1 MQILGLID
9 WEAAGRGIAAFFC
22 KFIYQLIAWMYDLFI
37 TIARVN
43 ILSSED
49 IAPIYQRIT
58 MILTIVMVFYI
69 TFEFVKYVVQPDTI
83 NDKEKGAGNMAL
95 KIIVVILLIAF
106 VPKIFTMAYDLQG
119 RIIDNQLFSK
129 VILGKKEVDMSTYGR
144 GFSADMFSVFYK
156 VNEEACKGCDS
167 EGVVNFNLNR
177 LRDKGDLRYLTA
189 GLNESVSMYNPATQ
203 KNEDTPIIDF
213 DGLFAIVV
221 GVVLIYILALY
232 CIDVGT
238 RYAQLI
244 FLQIISPIA
253 IMGYLTPKKDNM
265 FSKWVK
271 QCVTTYLNLFIR
283 IAIIYFVLLICQ
295 VLGESYGNG
304 KLFEGLGTIS
314 PSIQAFTYIALVM
327 GLLVFANKAPKM
339 LQELFPS
346 SGAAGIGFGLG
357 AKDRAIKETARVA
370 GAAVGAAVGGAWGLG
385 TGIKHGL
392 RARNNAINKGQ
403 SKGKQAWSAVKG
415 ATLGGVGGLAAGTTR
430 GIYHGSK
437 KGNVIKNVATGVKN
451 QTAAN
456 KRFGNKV
463 EQGYGIGDQIGD
475 AFRKSIGMASR
486 IEVLE
491 DKKKTIKNYQSIQE
505 TIKKS
510 QSEMDSE
517 AEKQVE
523 KGKSKYSGE
532 YAMAK
537 KNLQN
542 MEENQNFKQ
551 DVKKEI
557 VATRGK
563 EFAESAV
570 YKSYCAQVDN
580 DTTKTIEQK
589 EFLKQNKL
597 NNLIEEATKIE
608 CENRLTNARKELKNT
623 LDKAKFDFITN
634 GEYKGIDKDG
644 NDIYSENARIETL
657 RSELEKD
664 IELYNKNAP
673 KIEKYQ
679 VNDKIVLEAM
689 KNGEKFDQLIKGQG
703 EYKDVGINA
712 TISNNRNEIAEIDS
726 EIENVKG
733 QTAGTETSGGKK

>member
-1 MQILGLID
+1 MQILDL
-9 WEAAGRGIAAFFC
+9 GIGESLLRTFAAFFC
-22 KFIYQLIAWMYDLFI
+22 KVIYQLIAWMYELFI

-327 GLLVFANKAPKM
+327 GLLIFANKAPKM

-357 AKDRAIKETARVA
+357 AKDRIEPTAKALKGTARAVGRTAAATAVAPRAIGGAIKNK
-370 GAAVGAAVGGAWGLG
+370 
-385 TGIKHGL
+385 TGV
-392 RARNNAINKGQ
+392 
-403 SKGKQAWSAVKG
+403 WSAVKAMG
-415 ATLGGVGGLAAGTTR
+415 KGYANTFGKDGG
-430 GIYHGSK
+430 
-437 KGNVIKNVATGVKN
+437 
-451 QTAAN
+451 
-456 KRFGNKV
+456 
-463 EQGYGIGDQIGD
+463 
-475 AFRKSIGMASR
+475 FRKSGQAIRGSIQKDMDTLESGGSPLKSDLFGGFASSKAKRQDVDINQYEMGKKNKDSIRNSADEYKEVKKLKTAWESAKQGGLSQAEIDEAYSKYKNARDAVIMANAKGKASAGNYSYVYKDASGVSHVENIKISEDEVAKFSERVNNNIEASR
-486 IEVLE
+486 ASIKGTVIE
-491 DKKKTIKNYQSIQE
+491 KIKITVNQLDPSTGQPIL
-505 TIKKS
+505 
-510 QSEMDSE
+510 DSN
-517 AEKQVE
+517 
-523 KGKSKYSGE
+523 G
-532 YAMAK
+532 
-537 KNLQN
+537 
-542 MEENQNFKQ
+542 
-551 DVKKEI
+551 
-557 VATRGK
+557 
-563 EFAESAV
+563 
-570 YKSYCAQVDN
+570 DN
-580 DTTKTIEQK
+580 V
-589 EFLKQNKL
+589 
-597 NNLIEEATKIE
+597 
-608 CENRLTNARKELKNT
+608 
-623 LDKAKFDFITN
+623 
-634 GEYKGIDKDG
+634 
-644 NDIYSENARIETL
+644 
-657 RSELEKD
+657 
-664 IELYNKNAP
+664 
-673 KIEKYQ
+673 KIEKT
-679 VNDKIVLEAM
+679 VGELNDFEYAASIGDISDLAETEISKL
-689 KNGEKFDQLIKGQG
+689 KNSS
-703 EYKDVGINA
+703 EYKQAHANA
-712 TISNNRNEIAEIDS
+712 E
-726 EIENVKG
+726 K
-733 QTAGTETSGGKK
+733 SGK

>member
-1 MQILGLID
+1 MQILDL
-9 WEAAGRGIAAFFC
+9 GIGESLLRTFAAFFC
-22 KFIYQLIAWMYDLFI
+22 KVIYQLIAWMYELFI

-221 GVVLIYILALY
+221 GVLLIYILALY

-327 GLLVFANKAPKM
+327 GLLIFANKAPKM

-357 AKDRAIKETARVA
+357 AKDRIEPTAKALKGTARAVGRTAAATAVAPRAIGGAIKNK
-370 GAAVGAAVGGAWGLG
+370 
-385 TGIKHGL
+385 TG
-392 RARNNAINKGQ
+392 
-403 SKGKQAWSAVKG
+403 AWSAVKAMG
-415 ATLGGVGGLAAGTTR
+415 KGYKNTFGKDGGFRKSGQSIRGSLQQDAEIKDKGGTPLGHDLFGGYYSQQSFGIKRKISDLEAITKAKDSVSNAAKEIKVMKTANSYKEEWIQR
-430 GIYHGSK
+430 GIGEPSAREKAMKDIEKATRIYAVSDHNDAATRATYETAIKDALTRVYGTDTSSRDIVLQNLTSTIAK
-437 KGNVIKNVATGVKN
+437 DNNWDKLKLELEEAQRISVGQKYEEKDDNGNVI
-451 QTAAN
+451 AN
-456 KRFGNKV
+456 R
-463 EQGYGIGDQIGD
+463 
-475 AFRKSIGMASR
+475 
-486 IEVLE
+486 
-491 DKKKTIKNYQSIQE
+491 
-505 TIKKS
+505 
-510 QSEMDSE
+510 
-517 AEKQVE
+517 QVE
-523 KGKSKYSGE
+523 KGPE
-532 YAMAK
+532 YLK
-537 KNLQN
+537 K
-542 MEENQNFKQ
+542 FAQ
-551 DVKKEI
+551 DIGDVSDYA
-557 VATRGK
+557 ATEKR
-563 EFAESAV
+563 E
-570 YKSYCAQVDN
+570 
-580 DTTKTIEQK
+580 
-589 EFLKQNKL
+589 
-597 NNLIEEATKIE
+597 
-608 CENRLTNARKELKNT
+608 KELEEKT
-623 LDKAKFDFITN
+623 RRA
-634 GEYKGIDKDG
+634 
-644 NDIYSENARIETL
+644 NA
-657 RSELEKD
+657 
-664 IELYNKNAP
+664 
-673 KIEKYQ
+673 
-679 VNDKIVLEAM
+679 
-689 KNGEKFDQLIKGQG
+689 
-703 EYKDVGINA
+703 NA
-712 TISNNRNEIAEIDS
+712 TDS
-726 EIENVKG
+726 
-733 QTAGTETSGGKK
+733 KK